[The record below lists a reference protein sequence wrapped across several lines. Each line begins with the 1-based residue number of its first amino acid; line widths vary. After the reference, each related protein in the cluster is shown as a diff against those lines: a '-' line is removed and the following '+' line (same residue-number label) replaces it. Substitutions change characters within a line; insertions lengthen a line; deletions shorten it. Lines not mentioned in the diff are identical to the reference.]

1 MHEIVIWKL
10 QKDMPAQSVPGR
22 QNYVLIRFEKGRKTM
37 KISKKI
43 QLLVVL
49 LAACSLSFGAAE
61 KPENQ
66 KGQLKFTISDEPEG
80 WDVSWEQSMQI
91 AKPTHVAVIQL
102 ENRIS
107 WGQPPIKLILKVK
120 GESGDYL
127 ERVTFQEVGSSTQ
140 PYELLVNWSKQKVG
154 AGGKRFR
161 ELRVYATSEQE
172 ARKMAEVLID
182 GVKSSAY
189 YKVRRAEV
197 RLEDYRKRIADAE
210 NEIPKIEMQK
220 KRVEAELAEFKKT
233 TYYRSGADAEKSI
246 LEWNNLLNVVEVDII
261 GIKAKLDTI
270 DRLEK
275 KKGQSDDALRSLVR
289 MRLAADVDLAGALA
303 RQSAAQSHRQ
313 KTLRFLDLSQKSDGL
328 SVQLDDKRSQL
339 SQDQDRVA
347 DYQKNLPQLR
357 ANVRP
362 VVVVGNEVVI
372 HPVQ

>member
-197 RLEDYRKRIADAE
+197 RL
-210 NEIPKIEMQK
+210 QK
-220 KRVEAELAEFKKT
+220 KRVEAEVAEFKKT